1 VWPLLALSHGVDEN
15 QAQKTS
21 FKSRGPWGVL
31 IVLALLVAAGVGVWT
46 QWDRIM
52 PPPPAPAVVD
62 AGVAVDAGV
71 PAEKSVNI
79 AEGDAVAR
87 DAGIIPADWLKGG
100 DLVRRAAG
108 AVNAVAEGATPRPM
122 LSVLQPDGA
131 FTVDEQAGK
140 PIKGKLKKGQKRREA
155 SKFFI
160 SEKNDA
166 RYDKVTK
173 MVTQMDPAAVAR
185 LYKQL
190 KPYLEAA
197 YREIARPGQTFDAAF
212 GAAVDRLAAVPIT
225 DRPREV
231 VPLETGVGY
240 AWKDP
245 KLEALSPAEKH
256 LLRMG
261 PKNARAIV
269 KQLQAFRTA
278 MKEP

>member
-1 VWPLLALSHGVDEN
+1 
-15 QAQKTS
+15 
-21 FKSRGPWGVL
+21 VL

-46 QWDRIM
+46 QWDRFM
-52 PPPPAPAVVD
+52 PPQGQATPDAGVAVVD
-62 AGVAVDAGV
+62 AGT
-71 PAEKSVNI
+71 PAEKPVDL
-79 AEGDAVAR
+79 AEGEALAR
-87 DAGIIPADWLKGG
+87 DAGIIPGDWLKGG
-100 DLVRRAAG
+100 DVVRRVAG
-108 AVNAVAEGATPRPM
+108 AVNAISEGTSPRPM
-122 LSVLQPDGA
+122 LTLLQPDGA
-131 FTVDEQAGK
+131 FTVDEQPGK
-140 PIKGKLKKGQKRREA
+140 PLKGKPKKGKPRREP
-155 SKFFI
+155 SKYFI

-166 RYDKVTK
+166 RYDKVTQ

-225 DRPREV
+225 DGPREV

-269 KQLQAFRTA
+269 KQLQAIRAAT
-278 MKEP
+278 KEP